1 MADTLDEEWKDKI
14 TDIYHTDWA
23 HNLNPPTNRE
33 VRLSNEINEFIDSQG
48 LSADEL
54 LTLPAI
60 RSAPVDDSHPLT
72 HYFISSSHNTY
83 LLSRQLVGRA
93 SAACYTHVLS
103 RGGRCVEIDAWS
115 SSKGIIVNHGHT
127 FSKGISFHSVCV
139 AIGDA
144 VKEDDWPVFVSL
156 ECHVKLKDQKEMVD
170 IMLGAWG
177 DKLVKSQLEGIE
189 DENVSPG
196 DLRGRILL
204 MVEYYPAGKDDD
216 DSNSS
221 SSSSS
226 SSSSEDEADDSIV
239 IVSKKER
246 ESISEELAALGF
258 YARSMK
264 PRVGWLLTDLTEP
277 RHILINISESAVL
290 KLLPTSFRDL
300 VSNGYKHLR
309 RIFPKGLRIDSS
321 NMDVLKFWRNGSQ
334 VVSLNWQTFDR
345 GMQLN
350 EAMFVGTG
358 GWVLK
363 PRRMLTGEESGVRVR
378 LSGEIIGVS
387 SLPPP
392 KDHENESYSAYVKAE
407 LLHAKQDQDW
417 KSKSIKARDVPGQG
431 GDFMWNDKFE
441 WEFEEDD
448 LAFIRIVVKE
458 KEWGKDDELAVFCAR
473 LEHLQQGWR
482 FLRMM
487 NLDGKDSGATM
498 LVKFEISKE

>member
-14 TDIYHTDWA
+14 TDTYHTDWS
-23 HNLNPPTNRE
+23 HNTNPPLNRD
-33 VRLSNEINEFIDSQG
+33 VRLSSGIKEFIDSQG
-48 LSADEL
+48 LSAEEL

-60 RSAPVDDSHPLT
+60 RPTPVDDSYPLT

-115 SSKGIIVNHGHT
+115 SSKGIIVTHGHT
-127 FSKGISFHSVCV
+127 FSKGISFHSVCI

-144 VKEDDWPVFVSL
+144 VKPDDWPVFVSL
-156 ECHVKLKDQKEMVD
+156 ECHVKLQDQKEMVN
-170 IMLGAWG
+170 IMLAAWG
-177 DKLVKSQLEGIE
+177 DKLVKAKVEGIE
-189 DENVSPG
+189 EDKNISPR

-204 MVEYYPAGKDDD
+204 MVEYYPPGKEDGDTD
-216 DSNSS
+216 SS

-226 SSSSEDEADDSIV
+226 SSSDEEEEEKIIIA
-239 IVSKKER
+239 SKKER

-264 PRVGWLLTDLTEP
+264 PKKDWLLENLLEP

-290 KLLPTSFRDL
+290 SLLPNSFRDL
-300 VSNGYKHLR
+300 VDNGYRHLR

-321 NMDVLKFWRNGSQ
+321 NMDILKFWRNGSQ

-363 PRRMLTGEESGVRVR
+363 PQRMLTGEESGVRVR
-378 LSGEIIGVS
+378 LSGEIVGVS

-407 LLHAKQDQDW
+407 LLHGTQDQDW
-417 KSKSIKARDVPGQG
+417 KSKSVKTKDVPGEG
-431 GDFMWNDKFE
+431 GDSIWNDKFE
-441 WEFEEDD
+441 WEFDEDE
-448 LAFIRIVVKE
+448 LAFIRIAVKE

-473 LEHLQQGWR
+473 LDHLQQGWR

-487 NLDGKDSGATM
+487 DLEGKDSGATM
-498 LVKFEISKE
+498 LVRFQISRT